1 MNSINKKELG
11 NIGEEISCQYLKK
24 IGYQIV
30 ERNFTCRQG
39 EIDIIAKDKKEYV
52 FMEVKTR
59 SSLCYGRPIEAV
71 NSYKQKHIYKST
83 KYYLH
88 LNQLE
93 NRFVRF
99 DIMEVYLHENKY
111 KLKHWKGVDIKFD

>member
-11 NIGEEISCQYLKK
+11 NIGEEIICQYLKK

-83 KYYLH
+83 KYYMH
-88 LNQLE
+88 VNSME
-93 NRFVRF
+93 NVFIRF
-99 DIMEVYLHENKY
+99 DVIEVLALDTVMIRH
-111 KLKHWKGVDIKFD
+111 IKNAFWE